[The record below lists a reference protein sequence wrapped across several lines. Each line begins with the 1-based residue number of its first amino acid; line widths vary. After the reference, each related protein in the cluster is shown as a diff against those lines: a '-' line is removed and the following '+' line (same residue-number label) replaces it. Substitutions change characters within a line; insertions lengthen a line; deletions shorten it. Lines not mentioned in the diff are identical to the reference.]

1 VTFPPPAAA
10 LISRYRSQY
19 NFRFGGIRKPRF
31 GNSDSLV
38 MAQSKGWLMGQ
49 GGDPSGRP
57 DGTRNTN
64 FSLPAFFDY
73 SSAAN
78 NQYLQDGVQFFWND
92 EGEDDYFTFSDWSA
106 SQVSGLQAFDAT
118 RRYFSINRAFAPG
131 AARLGAIAWTG
142 DISDTWYDLANQPGY
157 FLNWGLAGQPWVTC
171 DSGGFAGGTETSLLL
186 ARWYGMA
193 SAMPVMRVHSVIS
206 DVPHFPFPELWG
218 QEASDAMRVHLV
230 RRYALLPYTYSLA
243 HVTHRTGV
251 PMARPLLMHYPDD
264 DKVAQLTAQWML
276 GEGVLVA
283 PVLSA
288 DNTSSPYLPQGTWYA
303 WGTGSATVGP
313 ATLALTAVPLGSLP
327 MYVLAGSIIPLAS
340 PVQFSD
346 ALPGG
351 PLLVTVYGG
360 ADGAFT
366 LYEDVS

>member
-1 VTFPPPAAA
+1 
-10 LISRYRSQY
+10 
-19 NFRFGGIRKPRF
+19 
-31 GNSDSLV
+31 

-57 DGTRNTN
+57 NGSRNTN

-73 SSAAN
+73 YSSANAG
-78 NQYLQDGVQFFWND
+78 YLQDGVQFFWND
-92 EGEDDYFTFSDWSA
+92 EGEDDYFTFSQWSA
-106 SQVSGLQAFDAT
+106 SQVQGLAAYDAS

-142 DISDTWYDLANQPGY
+142 DISDTWGDLANQPGY
-157 FLNWGLAGQPWVTC
+157 FLNWGIAGQPWVTC
-171 DSGGFAGGTETSLLL
+171 DTGGFAGGDESALLL

-193 SAMPVMRVHSVIS
+193 AAMPVMRVHSTNS

-218 QEASDAMRVHLV
+218 QEASDAMRAHLV
-230 RRYALLPYTYSLA
+230 LRYALLPYTYSLA

-251 PMARPLLMHYPDD
+251 PLARPLALQFPGD
-264 DKVAQLTAQWML
+264 AAAAGLTAQWML

-288 DNTSSPYLPQGTWYA
+288 DNATTAYLPAGLWYA
-303 WGTGSATVGP
+303 WGSGSASTGP
-313 ATLALTAVPLGSLP
+313 TTLALTAVPLGRVP
-327 MYVLAGSIIPLAS
+327 MYALAGSIVPTAPPL
-340 PVQFSD
+340 QFSD

-351 PLLVTVYGG
+351 PLQVAVYAG
-360 ADGAFT
+360 ADGVFT
-366 LYEDVS
+366 LYEDVRGRLRALAAGWRCPLLTH